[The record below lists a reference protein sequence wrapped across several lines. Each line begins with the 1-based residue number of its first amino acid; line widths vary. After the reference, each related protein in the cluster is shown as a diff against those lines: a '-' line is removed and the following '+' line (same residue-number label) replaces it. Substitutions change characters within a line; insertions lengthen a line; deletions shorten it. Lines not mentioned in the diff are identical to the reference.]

1 MSAAVIGGIV
11 SGAFVGGQLRWW
23 LRNLLPLLWGT
34 LAANAL
40 ACLALGL
47 ATRFGLDNTAAA
59 VCSAGFAGAL
69 STWSTLAK
77 ELGELFKQGRYH
89 GLRYAAVTLACGFTA
104 FALGAHL

>member
-1 MSAAVIGGIV
+1 MVPPHPAVYIPDEWEV
-11 SGAFVGGQLRWW
+11 SREKITVIRELGQ
-23 LRNLLPLLWGT
+23 GSFGMVYEG
-34 LAANAL
+34 
-40 ACLALGL
+40 LALGL